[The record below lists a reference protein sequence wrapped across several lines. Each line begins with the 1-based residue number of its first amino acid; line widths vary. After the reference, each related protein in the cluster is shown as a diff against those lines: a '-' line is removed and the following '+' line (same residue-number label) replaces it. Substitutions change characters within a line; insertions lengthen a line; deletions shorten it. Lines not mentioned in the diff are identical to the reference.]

1 MVSSDAASPAAAE
14 VIGFLD
20 HFTDLQDPRQQGKVD
35 YPLAAG

>member
-1 MVSSDAASPAAAE
+1 MASSDAVSPAEAE

-20 HFTDLQDPRQQGKVD
+20 HFKDLRDPRQQGKVD